1 MTYGANI
8 QRYLQDGEIRSK
20 NHHNIQHGYRTS
32 FSDIVQRRGGT
43 SFTTPC
49 TRNVN
54 DFVPFYFSPATA
66 MAYTINQ
73 GNVPLVDPTN
83 QNVGFASSEDIVYIV
98 ADPIKVAAA
107 CPFWFTDIACNS
119 VAQTPNYSNIIQ
131 NIEPHIKWSL
141 FDDTPRMGII
151 SEIGYRGVCRWFHDN
166 HSNIN
171 WINRTKIRMAE
182 FLVQDVFPVDLIEC
196 FVIKSTKWEHWL
208 QQQIQSVGKNIPVYV
223 KSGCFF

>member
-8 QRYLQDGEIRSK
+8 QRYLQDNEIRSK
-20 NHHNIQHGYRTS
+20 NHHDTQYGYRTS
-32 FSDIVQRRGGT
+32 FLGIVQRRGGMD
-43 SFTTPC
+43 FNTPC

-73 GNVPLVDPTN
+73 GNVPLIDPTN
-83 QNVGFASSEDIVYIV
+83 QNVGYASSEDIVYIV
-98 ADPIKVAAA
+98 ADPQKVANAH
-107 CPFWFTDIACNS
+107 PFWFTDIACNS
-119 VAQTPNYSNIIQ
+119 VAQTPNYSNIIT
-131 NIEPHIKWSL
+131 NLGSHIDWGL
-141 FDDTPRMGII
+141 FDDYPRMGTID
-151 SEIGYRGVCRWFHDN
+151 EIDYEGVCRWFHDN
-166 HSNIN
+166 HRNVK

-208 QQQIQSVGKNIPVYV
+208 TEQIQLNGKNIPIYV
-223 KSGCFF
+223 KPGCFF